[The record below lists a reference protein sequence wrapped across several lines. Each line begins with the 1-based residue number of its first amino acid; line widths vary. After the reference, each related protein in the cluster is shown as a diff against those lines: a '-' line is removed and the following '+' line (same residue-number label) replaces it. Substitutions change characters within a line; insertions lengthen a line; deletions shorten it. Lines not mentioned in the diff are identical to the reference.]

1 MTTDEPSA
9 SARPARNPTSG
20 LSLLG
25 WLLGAAAAF
34 YLLFLLITLV
44 LRHLP
49 GNVLGLDFGP
59 VRQNADL
66 FVQAAQTTL
75 YLTLASGAFG
85 LVVGVVM
92 GLARTS
98 GVLPFRWLGGVF
110 VWLIRGTPLLLQILF
125 AYNALPL
132 IFQALHLHVQL
143 DDFWS
148 AVLALSFNVGA
159 YNAEV
164 IRAGI
169 QAVPRG
175 QAEAARSLGLT
186 GAQTM
191 QSIVLPQALRI
202 VVPPLVNNLV
212 ALLKDSSLASVIGIL
227 ELVNQGGR
235 VSSATFQFIPV
246 YLTLGA
252 VYLALT
258 TVLTLFTDVLEK
270 RVRVA
275 GR

>member
-1 MTTDEPSA
+1 MTLSNAPSPGTPNRR
-9 SARPARNPTSG
+9 RPPSG
-20 LSLLG
+20 LTVLG
-25 WLLGAAAAF
+25 WIVGAAAAF
-34 YLLFLLITLV
+34 YVLFLLITLV
-44 LRHLP
+44 LRQAP
-49 GNVLGLDFGP
+49 DPIGA
-59 VRQNADL
+59 NADL
-66 FVQAAQTTL
+66 FASAAQTTL
-75 YLTLASGAFG
+75 FLTLASGAIG
-85 LVVGVVM
+85 LVVGVLV

-98 GVLPFRWLGGVF
+98 SFVPLRWFGGLY

-125 AYNALPL
+125 TYNALPL
-132 IFQALHLHVQL
+132 IFQALHIPVQL

-148 AVLALSFNVGA
+148 AVLALSLNVGA

-175 QAEAARSLGLT
+175 QSEAARSLGLS

-191 QSIVLPQALRI
+191 SSVVLPQALRI

-235 VSSATFQFIPV
+235 IASSSFQFVPV
-246 YLTLGA
+246 YVTLAA

-270 RVRVA
+270 RVQVA

>member
-1 MTTDEPSA
+1 VTVSKPSTPGA
-9 SARPARNPTSG
+9 GGRPPSG
-20 LSLLG
+20 LALLG
-25 WLLGAAAAF
+25 WIAGAAAAF

-44 LRHLP
+44 LRRAP
-49 GNVLGLDFGP
+49 APIGGE
-59 VRQNADL
+59 NADL

-75 YLTLASGAFG
+75 YLTLAAGAIG
-85 LVVGVVM
+85 LGVGLLG

-98 GVLPFRWLGGVF
+98 AFAPFRWLGGLY
-110 VWLIRGTPLLLQILF
+110 VWLIRGTPLLVQILF
-125 AYNALPL
+125 VYNALPP
-132 IFQALHLHVQL
+132 IFQALHIPLQL
-143 DDFWS
+143 NDFWS
-148 AVLALSFNVGA
+148 AVLALSLNVGA

-175 QAEAARSLGLT
+175 QAEAARSLGLS
-186 GAQTM
+186 GGQTM
-191 QSIVLPQALRI
+191 QSVVLPQALRI

-235 VSSATFQFIPV
+235 VASSTFQFIPV
-246 YLTLGA
+246 YITLA
-252 VYLALT
+252 VIYLALT

-275 GR
+275 ER

>member
-1 MTTDEPSA
+1 MTLSNTPAPGTPGKRRPPS
-9 SARPARNPTSG
+9 
-20 LSLLG
+20 SLTLVG
-25 WLLGAAAAF
+25 WVVGAAAAF
-34 YLLFLLITLV
+34 YLLFVLITLV
-44 LRHLP
+44 LRRMP
-49 GNVLGLDFGP
+49 NPIGE
-59 VRQNADL
+59 NADL
-66 FVQAAQTTL
+66 FASAAQTTL
-75 YLTLASGAFG
+75 FLTLASAAAG
-85 LVVGVVM
+85 LVVGVLV

-98 GVLPFRWLGGVF
+98 GFALLRWFGGLY

-132 IFQALHLHVQL
+132 IFQALHIPVQL

-148 AVLALSFNVGA
+148 AVLALALNVGA

-175 QAEAARSLGLT
+175 QAEAARSLGLS

-235 VSSATFQFIPV
+235 IASSSFQFVPV
-246 YLTLGA
+246 YVTLGA

-270 RVRVA
+270 RVRVS

>member
-1 MTTDEPSA
+1 MTAPPTPVSAARRKPPS
-9 SARPARNPTSG
+9 
-20 LSLLG
+20 G
-25 WLLGAAAAF
+25 WVLVGWVAAAAAAF
-34 YLLFLLITLV
+34 YLLFLIITLV
-44 LRHLP
+44 LRQMP
-49 GNVLGLDFGP
+49 APIGA
-59 VRQNADL
+59 NADL
-66 FVQAAQTTL
+66 FASAAQTTL
-75 YLTLASGAFG
+75 YLTVAAGAIG
-85 LVVGVVM
+85 LVVGVVV

-98 GVLPFRWLGGVF
+98 GFAPFRWIGGIY

-132 IFQALHLHVQL
+132 IFQALHIPVQL

-148 AVLALSFNVGA
+148 AVLALALNVGA

-175 QAEAARSLGLT
+175 QAEAARSLGLS

-191 QSIVLPQALRI
+191 QTIVLPQALRI

-235 VSSATFQFIPV
+235 IASSSFQFVPV
-246 YLTLGA
+246 YVTLGA

-270 RVRVA
+270 RVRVS

>member
-1 MTTDEPSA
+1 MTVNKPPVRTPRS
-9 SARPARNPTSG
+9 PASG
-20 LSLLG
+20 LSLLA
-25 WLLGAAAAF
+25 WIAGAAAAF

-44 LRHLP
+44 LRHVP
-49 GNVLGLDFGP
+49 ANFLGLDFGP

-85 LVVGVVM
+85 LVVGVLV

-98 GVLPFRWLGGVF
+98 GFAPFRWFGAVF

-132 IFQALHLHVQL
+132 IFQALHIPIQL

-175 QAEAARSLGLT
+175 QTEAARSLGLS
-186 GAQTM
+186 GGQTM